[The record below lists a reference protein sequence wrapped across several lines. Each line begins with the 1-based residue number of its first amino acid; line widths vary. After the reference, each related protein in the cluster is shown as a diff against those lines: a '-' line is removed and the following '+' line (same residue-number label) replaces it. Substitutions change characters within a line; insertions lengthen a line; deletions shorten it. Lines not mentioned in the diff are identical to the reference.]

1 MGEEIV
7 DNITIYQLNE
17 SLSGNIWMYE
27 IWSHVLS
34 NVQGSPASFSFLLS
48 LWSSLSQSYLRCD
61 LFFLL
66 MKKKMTATRMTTAT
80 RAPITMGTI
89 IPSPSVRTISGTL
102 RRTVNT
108 TLSLPLLL
116 KLTLLWEETQG
127 LQSYPRYLILPSIFI
142 PLSTGR
148 GKSSRTITFSS
159 ARSVMGMVAS
169 RTEMSSPRLWY
180 LMS

>member
-1 MGEEIV
+1 
-7 DNITIYQLNE
+7 
-17 SLSGNIWMYE
+17 MYE

-66 MKKKMTATRMTTAT
+66 MTKKMTATRMTTAT

-102 RRTVNT
+102 RGTVNT
-108 TLSLPLLL
+108 TLSLPPLL
-116 KLTLLWEETQG
+116 KLTLL
-127 LQSYPRYLILPSIFI
+127 
-142 PLSTGR
+142 
-148 GKSSRTITFSS
+148 
-159 ARSVMGMVAS
+159 
-169 RTEMSSPRLWY
+169 
-180 LMS
+180 